1 MLSMRSVGHW
11 PMLKRMFKV
20 QVCVLLY
27 KEVRF
32 HKSKVAFLPGF
43 LSINQLGSCDLGKL
57 LVFDVQKK
65 LYKLPKLGGG
75 EVIWAC
81 PKEIDFFM

>member
-1 MLSMRSVGHW
+1 MLSMRSVAYSVGHW

-32 HKSKVAFLPGF
+32 HKRKRKENKSKISTLR
-43 LSINQLGSCDLGKL
+43 N
-57 LVFDVQKK
+57 
-65 LYKLPKLGGG
+65 
-75 EVIWAC
+75 
-81 PKEIDFFM
+81 EIVY

>member
-1 MLSMRSVGHW
+1 MAVYMPGTDEVSRWGEMLSMRSVGHR

-32 HKSKVAFLPGF
+32 HKRKRKENKSKISTLR
-43 LSINQLGSCDLGKL
+43 N
-57 LVFDVQKK
+57 
-65 LYKLPKLGGG
+65 
-75 EVIWAC
+75 
-81 PKEIDFFM
+81 EIVY